1 MVSGVHSFG
10 KNGCLAGQMIMIIM
24 RLIRSMMIRMVMM
37 MMMMMTT
44 WTTVIN
50 SNNHCV
56 ISCDNTSAD
65 PFLRGSMSEEHCFA
79 SIILE
84 VLLAYGIKFALTFFL
99 M

>member
-10 KNGCLAGQMIMIIM
+10 KNGCLAGQMIMIII
-24 RLIRSMMIRMVMM
+24 RLIRSMMIRMV
-37 MMMMMTT
+37 MMMTT

-84 VLLAYGIKFALTFFL
+84 VLLA
-99 M
+99 

>member
-24 RLIRSMMIRMVMM
+24 RLIRSMMIRMVM

-84 VLLAYGIKFALTFFL
+84 VLLAYGIKFALTFL